1 MRIALAVAALT
12 VATAVPASAQSE
24 EAAVMAVVTK
34 LFDGMRARDTALMRS
49 MLAPEA
55 RLLGVDTKDGQA
67 KLQVI
72 DPSRWIGG
80 VGRGEGPGPDE
91 RTFDPAVHVDGNIA
105 QVWVYY
111 ELWVG
116 PRLNHC
122 GYDAFFLAKL
132 TDGWKVAQV
141 ADTRRTD
148 CTPRK

>member
-12 VATAVPASAQSE
+12 VATAVPVRAQTE
-24 EAAVMAVVTK
+24 EGAAMAVVTK

-55 RLLGVDTKDGQA
+55 RLLGVDDQG

-91 RTFDPAVHVDGNIA
+91 RTFDPVVHVDGNIA

-116 PRLNHC
+116 PRLSHC

-132 TDGWKVAQV
+132 AEGWKVAQV